1 MMILALVKKPGLMPE
16 QRQIN
21 LNDEDAMVRIVGGHT
36 ETIEIVPERLVLICN
51 SEGEFLEL
59 PKNVLL
65 ENREIRGNVVFAG
78 LKDGSLSDIAP
89 VDYQLLMNNVERYAI

>member
-36 ETIEIVPERLVLICN
+36 ETIEIVPDRK
-51 SEGEFLEL
+51 S
-59 PKNVLL
+59 
-65 ENREIRGNVVFAG
+65 VV
-78 LKDGSLSDIAP
+78 
-89 VDYQLLMNNVERYAI
+89 